1 MTIARSIFK
10 TRICAARRPNG
21 FALMDAVIGGVLL
34 AIGMVAILSVGGQA
48 LMLQRRGELDVR
60 AASAMDELLSMIL
73 TEGPVDFEDLH
84 PTTGRFEYDSPYDGF
99 EYDSVISQGGAGIPA
114 HIRLN
119 LKHDTGRS
127 YSIETRIAE
136 KRGDEPDPVREPSE
150 PIDREARLAEKQAA
164 REGTED
170 AAP

>member
-1 MTIARSIFK
+1 MNASISNFELS
-10 TRICAARRPNG
+10 TPRRPRTRRG
-21 FALMDAVIGGVLL
+21 FALMDAIIGGVLL
-34 AIGMVAILSVGGQA
+34 SIGMVAILSVGGQA

-60 AASAMDELLSMIL
+60 AASAMDELLAMVL

-84 PTTGRFEYDSPYDGF
+84 PSSGRFEYDSPYDGF
-99 EYDSVISQGGAGIPA
+99 EFSIVISQGGAGIPA
-114 HIRLN
+114 HVKLT

-136 KRGDEPDPVREPSE
+136 KRGEEPDPVREPPE

-164 REGTED
+164 REGTAD
-170 AAP
+170 AP